1 MKIKGLFRKFRK
13 YGIGFFFGIVFALL
27 CFVGLN
33 TAMKPVSKSEY
44 CGSNCHEMN
53 TAYRTWELS
62 AHGTNEYG
70 FRVECVDCHLPPK
83 DDYFSHM
90 IAKMYAGGKDVYKHH
105 FGGEYDIE
113 KTRGKVLEHISS
125 KRCLHCHDDLL
136 ANPGSSGARKAHTAL
151 LNAPD
156 NVEYRCVTCHENAG
170 HERQNKLFYHE

>member
-44 CGSNCHEMN
+44 CGSTGHEMN

-83 DDYFSHM
+83 EDYFSHM
-90 IAKMYAGGKDVYKHH
+90 IAKMYEGGKDVYKHH
-105 FGGEYDIE
+105 FGGEYNVE
-113 KTRGKVLEHISS
+113 KIRSKVLEHISP
-125 KRCLHCHDDLL
+125 KRCLRCHDDLL
-136 ANPGSSGARKAHTAL
+136 ARPSTSGARKAHTAS

-156 NVEYRCVTCHENAG
+156 KVEYRCIKCHENAG
-170 HERQNKLFYHE
+170 HERQNKLFSP